1 MMNGRTCLI
10 TGATDGIG
18 KEAAIELAKKG
29 CNLILIGRNK
39 KKGEKVVEQIRKVA
53 ESYVDIDYFTAD
65 LMLMKEVSR
74 VADEVSRKYPK
85 IDVLLNNVGAYFAFR
100 GVTEEGFER
109 TFALNHL
116 GYFLMTKKLLPL
128 VEKSNYKRIVNVS
141 SSAHYGIDF
150 EFDNLNGEKKYSGF
164 DVYKKSKLA
173 NVMFTYELAKRVKDK
188 GITANCLHP
197 GFVST
202 NFGKN
207 NNFLWR
213 NVIRVAMW
221 LTAINVKDGAK
232 TSIHLACSDEVKDIT
247 GRFFAN
253 CEVKKG
259 SSKAKNEEHNR
270 RLWDISEDYVKKFV

>member
-1 MMNGRTCLI
+1 MNGRTCLI

-53 ESYVDIDYFTAD
+53 DSYVDIDYFTAD

-232 TSIHLACSDEVKDIT
+232 TSIHLACSDEVKDTT
-247 GRFFAN
+247 GKFFAN

>member
-1 MMNGRTCLI
+1 MNGRTCLI

-29 CNLILIGRNK
+29 CNLILIGRSK
-39 KKGEKVVEQIRKVA
+39 EKGEKVVEQIRKVA
-53 ESYVDIDYFTAD
+53 ESHVDIDYFTAD

-74 VADEVSRKYPK
+74 VADEVSRKYPR
-85 IDVLLNNVGAYFAFR
+85 IDILLNNVGALFAFR

-128 VEKSNYKRIVNVS
+128 VEKSDYKRIVNVS

-150 EFDNLNGEKKYSGF
+150 EFDNINGEKKYTGF
-164 DVYKKSKLA
+164 DTYKKSKLA
-173 NVMFTYELAKRVKDK
+173 NVMFTYELAKRIEGT

-207 NNFLWR
+207 NSFLWR
-213 NVIRVAMW
+213 NFIRVAMW
-221 LTAINVKDGAK
+221 LIAINVKDGAK

-247 GRFFAN
+247 GKFFAN

-259 SSKAKNEEHNR
+259 SSKAKNEEHNQK
-270 RLWDISEDYVKKFV
+270 LWELSEDFVKPFL

>member
-1 MMNGRTCLI
+1 M
-10 TGATDGIG
+10 
-18 KEAAIELAKKG
+18 
-29 CNLILIGRNK
+29 
-39 KKGEKVVEQIRKVA
+39 
-53 ESYVDIDYFTAD
+53 DIDYFTAD

-74 VADEVSRKYPK
+74 VADEVSRKYPR
-85 IDVLLNNVGAYFAFR
+85 IDILLNNVGAYFAFR
-100 GVTEEGFER
+100 DVTEEGFER

-128 VEKSNYKRIVNVS
+128 VEKSDYKRIVNVS

-150 EFDNLNGEKKYSGF
+150 EFDNMNGEKKYSGF

-213 NVIRVAMW
+213 NFIRMAMM
-221 LTAINVKDGAK
+221 LTAISVKDGAK
-232 TSIHLACSDEVKDIT
+232 TSIHLACSDKVKDIT

-259 SSKAKNEEHNR
+259 SSKAKNEEHNQK
-270 RLWDISEDYVKKFV
+270 LWDLSEEFVKPFL

>member
-1 MMNGRTCLI
+1 MNGRTCLI

-39 KKGEKVVEQIRKVA
+39 EKGEKVVEQIRKIA
-53 ESYVDIDYFTAD
+53 DSYVDIDYFTAD

-85 IDVLLNNVGAYFAFR
+85 IDILLNNVGAYFAFR

-128 VEKSNYKRIVNVS
+128 IEKSNYKRIVNVS

-164 DVYKKSKLA
+164 DIYKKSKLA

-253 CEVKKG
+253 CQVKKG
-259 SSKAKNEEHNR
+259 SSKAKNDEHNR

>member
-1 MMNGRTCLI
+1 MRGLTCLI

-39 KKGEKVVEQIRKVA
+39 EKGEKVVEQIRKVA
-53 ESYVDIDYFTAD
+53 ENYVDIDYFTAD

-74 VADEVSRKYPK
+74 VADEIIRKYPK

-100 GVTEEGFER
+100 DVTEEGFER

-164 DVYKKSKLA
+164 DIYKKSKLA
-173 NVMFTYELAKRVKDK
+173 NVMFTYELAKRVRDK

-207 NNFLWR
+207 NNLLWR

-221 LTAINVKDGAK
+221 LTAISVKDGAK

-253 CEVKKG
+253 SQVKKG
-259 SSKAKNEEHNR
+259 SSKAKNEEHNQK
-270 RLWDISEDYVKKFV
+270 LWELSEEFVEKFV